1 MPSAKGAHRVYSNR
15 RRPERQRQALERD
28 AARTARTDEEQLMV
42 IDQRPGVSVREVE
55 RIGLR
60 MRGNE

>member
-1 MPSAKGAHRVYSNR
+1 MPSAKGAHRVHANR
-15 RRPERQRQALERD
+15 RRPERQQQALERN
-28 AARTARTDEEQLMV
+28 AARTARTDEEQLDL
-42 IDQRPGVSVREVE
+42 IDQRPGISLREVE